1 MRESGLIIKDQINVF
16 AKVAYFNYY
25 FFATFFTLAKIF
37 ILKFSWSCKFFV
49 SQFSLF
55 LIFFKSQV
63 LLNVSQIAKCD
74 MIIQTMLLLK
84 KNVMYDKKFSC
95 KKLLCTYHSAIK
107 VIKVST

>member
-55 LIFFKSQV
+55 LIFF
-63 LLNVSQIAKCD
+63 QITSSLKCIANCKVWYD
-74 MIIQTMLLLK
+74 NSNHVIVEKECYVWQEIQL
-84 KNVMYDKKFSC
+84 
-95 KKLLCTYHSAIK
+95 
-107 VIKVST
+107 